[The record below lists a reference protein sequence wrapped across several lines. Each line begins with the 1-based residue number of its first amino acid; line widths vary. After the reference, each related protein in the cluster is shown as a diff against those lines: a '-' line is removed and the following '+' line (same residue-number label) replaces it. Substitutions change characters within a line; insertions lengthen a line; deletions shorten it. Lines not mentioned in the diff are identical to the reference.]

1 MTRNTTELRDCPQ
14 AAFKRSL
21 KDDTGYQYRYTSVT
35 RPLKGT
41 TFLFID
47 KGGCRGIVMPRSLIF
62 MSTHKAT
69 AARCLRSTAVRVATL
84 RRLALSVLFT
94 SSTALPRL
102 TATRPLVPSPREPS
116 IKGNTPML
124 DTELSLTHT
133 PTHYDSVNSSGQL
146 GFLVSKVSR

>member
-21 KDDTGYQYRYTSVT
+21 KDDTGYQYRYTGVT

-41 TFLFID
+41 AFLFID

-69 AARCLRSTAVRVATL
+69 AARCLSRHQATYGQPPSAWATL
-84 RRLALSVLFT
+84 RRLALSVLFSIATT
-94 SSTALPRL
+94 SYQTTCTASER
-102 TATRPLVPSPREPS
+102 TFNKRQHANAR
-116 IKGNTPML
+116 
-124 DTELSLTHT
+124 
-133 PTHYDSVNSSGQL
+133 Y
-146 GFLVSKVSR
+146 VSRVITPHAPESITTTITFYLKLIA

>member
-41 TFLFID
+41 AFLFID

-69 AARCLRSTAVRVATL
+69 AARCLRSTAIRVTTL
-84 RRLALSVLFT
+84 RRLALSVLFIIR
-94 SSTALPRL
+94 STRL
-102 TATRPLVPSPREPS
+102 LATRPLVPSPREPS
-116 IKGNTPML
+116 IKGNAPML

-133 PTHYDSVNSSGQL
+133 PKHYDNFHLSSDT
-146 GFLVSKVSR
+146 